1 MIFLGNY
8 QLISSAISSIVVA
21 VQMIVTYCRKLKYKK
36 KIVLVT
42 NGRGSLN
49 NDGVDE
55 ITGKIKEEN
64 IDLVVL

>member
-1 MIFLGNY
+1 
-8 QLISSAISSIVVA
+8 
-21 VQMIVTYCRKLKYKK
+21 MIVTYCRKLKYKK

-42 NGRGSLN
+42 NGRGSLSS
-49 NDGVDE
+49 DEADE